1 MPKTHS
7 LAHPPLL
14 ICNRGYNRDTNVC
27 IVIYSSDQCLD
38 MVVSCHDMTVLCL
51 EMTVSCLDT
60 KVFHS
65 TSNPLYYSFVCLVDS

>member
-38 MVVSCHDMTVLCL
+38 MTVSCL
-51 EMTVSCLDT
+51 EMIVSCLDT

>member
-14 ICNRGYNRDTNVC
+14 ICNRGYNRDTNVR

-38 MVVSCHDMTVLCL
+38 MVVSCHDMTVSCL
-51 EMTVSCLDT
+51 EMIVSCLDT
-60 KVFHS
+60 KVFLWFNDFS
-65 TSNPLYYSFVCLVDS
+65 

>member
-38 MVVSCHDMTVLCL
+38 MVVSCL
-51 EMTVSCLDT
+51 EMIVSCLDT

-65 TSNPLYYSFVCLVDS
+65 TSNPLYYPLVCLVDS